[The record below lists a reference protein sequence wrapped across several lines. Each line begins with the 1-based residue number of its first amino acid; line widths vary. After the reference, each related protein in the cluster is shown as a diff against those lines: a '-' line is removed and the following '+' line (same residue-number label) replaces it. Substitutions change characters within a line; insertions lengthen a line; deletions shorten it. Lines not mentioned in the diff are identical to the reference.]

1 MTFSEANPAGV
12 GVIGAGNIARHYVEG
27 MARFPQQLK
36 LIGVTDLAQP
46 LADKLAAEAGVT
58 LYGSLQEIPS

>member
-12 GVIGAGNIARHYVEG
+12 GVIGAGNIARLYVEG
-27 MARFPQQLK
+27 LARFPQLK

-58 LYGSLQEIPS
+58 SCGSLQEMPS